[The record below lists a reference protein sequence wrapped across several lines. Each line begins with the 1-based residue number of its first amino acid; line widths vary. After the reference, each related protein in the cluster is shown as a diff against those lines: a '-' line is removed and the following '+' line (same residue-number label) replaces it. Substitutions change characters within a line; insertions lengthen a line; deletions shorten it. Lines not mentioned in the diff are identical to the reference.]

1 MEGAVKR
8 TSTAAVAS
16 LLTSLAFSF
25 AGGVAAA
32 QGVRPVVP
40 LPTPVLKLPPNESPA
55 RLARMD
61 VRVTVAGLE
70 SEIVTT
76 LTFSNPN
83 ARQLA
88 GDLEFPLPDGAAVAG
103 YALDIGG
110 RMVDGVGVTKQKAR
124 VVLETEM
131 RRRVDPGLVEHVRGN
146 VFRTRIFPLP
156 PRGERTV
163 RIVTVAPL
171 TLSGGDAACH
181 VPLPRVA
188 IPTLALRVEIVKG
201 AVKPQLGGF
210 GNLSLTEW
218 SDRWVAESTLTN
230 STPGD
235 DLYIRLPK
243 LPPML
248 TTIEELGGERYVAI
262 SHAPT
267 FRESPAAHQVDRV
280 AIAWDASGSRGAEAV
295 RKDRALLAALL
306 ATPTWQNATVDLVV
320 FRDRPE
326 AVRTFVARAGK
337 APDLLAFLDQL
348 PYDGGT
354 DLAALDLRRNAA
366 PNAGDAAWLLFTD
379 GLYTLGA
386 GLPKF
391 GGLPVHVVASDTVRD
406 AALQRFL
413 AAATGGQVV
422 DLALTEPPAAAALL
436 ASPPATLIRVDA
448 APGTLADVQYGFTP
462 GSGRATVYAQLLRGG
477 EVTLVY
483 GSGGREMQRVPVP
496 LPAGTVPPGRV
507 VARAW
512 AGRMVEELAVF
523 PERNEAAMADLGRR
537 FGLVTPVT
545 SLIVL
550 ENVQQYLE
558 HEIEPPATWPEMRQQ
573 YLAGLEARKGR
584 ERQQRTAK
592 IDRVLAWWKERVS
605 WWEREFSYAKDFR
618 WKAPADVAPGRP
630 DRGVVG
636 GVVGGAVGGVAAEA
650 PVVAGAARAAAPAL
664 AQDRVAMLESEK
676 SVGQQAAGT
685 SASIAIKP
693 WAPDT
698 PYLKAIKGAAP
709 ARAYAAYLE
718 QRKTYLESPAFYLD
732 CAGALLPVDKVL
744 GLRVLSN
751 LAELKLDDAALLRA
765 FAWRLGEAAE
775 LDRAIEVLDRV
786 RGLRPEDPQSLRDLA
801 LVLAD
806 RMDRDRRG
814 ADGLRAARLL
824 NDVIVG
830 EWSRFEEVEVV
841 VLMELNRVLA
851 RLERLDPA
859 SYAKVDF
866 VDGRLRKPLDVD
878 VRIVMSWDADNTDID
893 LHVVEPS
900 GEEAFYGHNLT
911 TIGGH
916 VSRDFTQGYGPEE
929 YVLRRAMPGVYKI
942 RCRYY
947 GSSQQTLVGPATV
960 AAVVITNFGRPN
972 ERRQTLT
979 LRLDKVREMVD
990 IGEVTIGGGAAPV
1003 TDARPAPRVTR
1014 AMVEGLPRGAERA
1027 DVERRLGPPSRVE
1040 RSGVTVLV
1048 YMTAEGNDV
1057 RLGFGPALLWAR
1069 EVYQGAERDLTLR

>member
-1 MEGAVKR
+1 MPR
-8 TSTAAVAS
+8 PSTAFVAS
-16 LLTSLAFSF
+16 LLLSIGFAF
-25 AGGVAAA
+25 AGGSAAA
-32 QGVRPVVP
+32 QGIRPVPP
-40 LPTPVLKLPPNESPA
+40 LPPPVLKFPAGESPA
-55 RLARMD
+55 RISRMD
-61 VRVTVAGLE
+61 VRVSVSGLE

-76 LTFSNPN
+76 ITFANPN

-110 RMVDGVGVTKQKAR
+110 RMVDGVGVTKEKAR

-146 VFRTRIFPLP
+146 MFRTRIFPLP

-171 TLSGGDAACH
+171 TLSGGDGACH
-181 VPLPRVA
+181 VPLPRVV
-188 IPTLALRVEIVKG
+188 IPTLALRVEVVKG

-218 SDRWVAESTLTN
+218 NDRWVAESTLTS

-243 LPPML
+243 LPTLL
-248 TTIEELGGERYVAI
+248 TTVEEFGGERYVAI
-262 SHAPT
+262 SHAPA
-267 FRESPAAHQVDRV
+267 FGPAPAARQVDRAAV
-280 AIAWDASGSRGAEAV
+280 AWDASGSRSADAV

-306 ATPTWQNATVDLVV
+306 AMPAWQNATIDLVV

-326 AVRTFVARAGK
+326 AARAFVARAGK
-337 APDLLAFLDQL
+337 APELFAFLDQL

-354 DLAALDLRRNAA
+354 DLAALDLRRSAA
-366 PNAGDAAWLLFTD
+366 PNAADAAWLLFTD

-391 GGLPVHVVASDTVRD
+391 GGLPVHVIASDPVRD
-406 AALQRFL
+406 GGLQRFV
-413 AAATGGQVV
+413 AAATGGIVA
-422 DLALTEPPAAAALL
+422 DLAIAEPAAAATLL
-436 ASPPATLIRVDA
+436 ANPPATLLRVDA
-448 APGTLADVQYGFTP
+448 APGTLADVQYRFAP
-462 GSGRATVYAQLLRGG
+462 GSGRATVYAKLLRGG

-483 GSGGREMQRVPVP
+483 GAGGKELQRVPVT
-496 LPAGTVPPGRV
+496 LPAGAVPSGRV

-523 PERNEAAMADLGRR
+523 PDRNEAAMAELGRR

-550 ENVQQYLE
+550 ETVQQYLE
-558 HEIEPPATWPEMRQQ
+558 HQIEPPATWPEMRAQ
-573 YLAGLEARKGR
+573 YLAGLDARKGR

-592 IDRVLAWWKERVS
+592 IDRALAWWKERVS
-605 WWEREFSYAKDFR
+605 WWEREFPYAKDFK
-618 WKAPADVAPGRP
+618 WTAPGNIAPGRP
-630 DRGVVG
+630 ERGVVG
-636 GVVGGAVGGVAAEA
+636 GVVGGVAAEA
-650 PVVAGAARAAAPAL
+650 PVVDAARAAAPAG
-664 AQDRVAMLESEK
+664 ARPSAMQESVMLK
-676 SVGQQAAGT
+676 AADAKGG
-685 SASIAIKP
+685 SASIAASIAIKP

-718 QRKTYLESPAFYLD
+718 QRKGYAESPAFYLD
-732 CAGALLPVDKVL
+732 CAGALLPIDRAL

-751 LAELKLDDAALLRA
+751 LAEMKLDDAALLRA

-775 LDRAIEVLDRV
+775 LDRAVEVLERV

-806 RMDRDRRG
+806 RMDRDRRA
-814 ADGLRAARLL
+814 ADGVRAARLL

-830 EWSRFEEVEVV
+830 EWPRFEEVEVV
-841 VLMELNRVLA
+841 VLMELNRLLA

-859 SYAKVDF
+859 VASKMDF
-866 VDGRLRKPLDVD
+866 VDSRLRKLLDVD

-942 RCRYY
+942 RCKYY

-979 LRLDKVREMVD
+979 LRLDNVKEMVD
-990 IGEVTIGGGAAPV
+990 IGEVTIGGSAAAV
-1003 TDARPAPRVTR
+1003 TDARPASRVTR
-1014 AMVEGLPRGAERA
+1014 AMVEALPRGAERA
-1027 DVERRLGPPSRVE
+1027 DVERRLGPPARVE

-1048 YMTAEGNDV
+1048 YPTADGTEV

-1069 EVYQGAERDLTLR
+1069 EVSRGAERELTLR

>member
-1 MEGAVKR
+1 MPRPFPALVATLLVAVGL
-8 TSTAAVAS
+8 VWP
-16 LLTSLAFSF
+16 
-25 AGGVAAA
+25 AGHAAA
-32 QGVRPVVP
+32 QVVRPPV
-40 LPTPVLKLPPNESPA
+40 LPPPDLKLPAGEAPA
-55 RLARMD
+55 RIARMD
-61 VRVTVAGLE
+61 VRVTVSGLE

-76 LTFSNPN
+76 VTFSNPN

-88 GDLEFPLPDGAAVAG
+88 GDLEFPLPDGAALAG

-110 RMVDGVGVTKQKAR
+110 RMVDGVGVTKDKAR

-131 RRRVDPGLVEHVRGN
+131 RRRVDPGIVEHVRGN
-146 VFRTRIFPLP
+146 IFRTRIFPLP

-163 RIVTVAPL
+163 RIVTIAPL
-171 TLSGGDAACH
+171 ALSGGDAACH

-188 IPTLALRVEIVKG
+188 VPALSLRVEVLKG

-218 SDRWVAESTLTN
+218 NDRWVAESTVTN
-230 STPGD
+230 TAPGD

-243 LPPML
+243 LPTVL
-248 TTIEELGGERYVAI
+248 VTVEEFGGERYVAI
-262 SHAPT
+262 SHAPALGAPT
-267 FRESPAAHQVDRV
+267 PARQVDRV
-280 AIAWDASGSRGAEAV
+280 AIAWDASGSRAAEAV

-306 ATPTWQNATVDLVV
+306 ALPGWQQATVDLVV

-326 AVRTFVARAGK
+326 AARTFVASGGK
-337 APDLLAFLDQL
+337 APELFAFLDRL

-354 DLAALDLRRNAA
+354 DLAALDLRRSAA
-366 PNAGDAAWLLFTD
+366 PNAADAAWLLFTD
-379 GLYTLGA
+379 GLHTLGA

-391 GGLPVHVVASDTVRD
+391 GGLTVNVVASDAVRD
-406 AALQRFL
+406 AGLQRFL
-413 AAATGGQVV
+413 AAATGGMVA
-422 DLALTEPPAAAALL
+422 DLALVEPPAAAALL
-436 ASPPATLIRVDA
+436 ANPPATLLRVDA
-448 APGTLADVQYGFTP
+448 APGMLADVQYRFAP
-462 GSGRATVYAQLLRGG
+462 GSGRATVYARLLKGG
-477 EVTLVY
+477 EVSLVY
-483 GSGGREMQRVPVP
+483 GASGRESQRVPVAVP
-496 LPAGTVPPGRV
+496 TGPAPAGRV

-550 ENVQQYLE
+550 ETLQQYLE
-558 HEIEPPATWPEMRQQ
+558 HDIEPPASWPEMRQQ
-573 YLAGLEARKGR
+573 YLAALDVRKGR
-584 ERQQRTAK
+584 ERQQRAAK
-592 IDRVLAWWKERVS
+592 IDRVLAWWNERVS
-605 WWEREFSYAKDFR
+605 WWGREFNYSKDFKWTGATGER
-618 WKAPADVAPGRP
+618 GRGERSP
-630 DRGVVG
+630 VGGVVG
-636 GVVGGAVGGVAAEA
+636 GVVGAAATDRVAPAE
-650 PVVAGAARAAAPAL
+650 AARAAAPAP
-664 AQDRVAMLESEK
+664 A
-676 SVGQQAAGT
+676 QAAMRVDGLERK
-685 SASIAIKP
+685 SAQEGVGAPAAASIAIKA

-698 PYLKAIKGAAP
+698 PYLTAIKAVAP
-709 ARAYAAYLE
+709 ARAYGVYLE
-718 QRKTYLESPAFYLD
+718 QRKTYANSPAFYLD
-732 CAGALLPVDKVL
+732 CAGAMLAIDKAL

-751 LAELKLDDAALLRA
+751 LAELKLDDAALLRV
-765 FAWRLGEAAE
+765 FAWRLGEAGE
-775 LDRAIEVLDRV
+775 LDRAVEVLERV

-806 RMDRDRRG
+806 RMDRDRRA
-814 ADGLRAARLL
+814 ADGLRSARLL

-830 EWSRFEEVEVV
+830 EWPRFEQVEVIA
-841 VLMELNRVLA
+841 LMELNRLLA

-859 SYAKVDF
+859 SFAKVDF
-866 VDGRLRKPLDVD
+866 VDGRLRKLLDVD

-929 YVLRRAMPGVYKI
+929 YVLRRAMPGVYKV
-942 RCRYY
+942 RCKYY

-960 AAVVITNFGRPN
+960 TAVVITNYGRPN

-979 LRLDKVREMVD
+979 LRLDKVKDMVD
-990 IGEVTIGGGAAPV
+990 VGEVTIGGGAVPV
-1003 TDARPAPRVTR
+1003 TGVKPASKITR
-1014 AMVEGLPRGAERA
+1014 TMVEALARGAERA
-1027 DVERRLGPPSRVE
+1027 DVERQLGAPARVE

-1048 YMTAEGNDV
+1048 YLTADGTEV

-1069 EVYQGAERDLTLR
+1069 EVFKGAERELTLR

>member
-1 MEGAVKR
+1 M
-8 TSTAAVAS
+8 AS
-16 LLTSLAFSF
+16 LLASIGFSLAG
-25 AGGVAAA
+25 AGAAA
-32 QGVRPVVP
+32 QVVRPP
-40 LPTPVLKLPPNESPA
+40 ALLPPPVLKLPPNESPA
-55 RLARMD
+55 RIARMD
-61 VRVTVAGLE
+61 VRVTVSGLE
-70 SEIVTT
+70 SETVTT
-76 LTFSNPN
+76 ITFSNPN

-110 RMVDGVGVTKQKAR
+110 RMVDGVGVTKEKAR

-146 VFRTRIFPLP
+146 MFRTRVFPLP
-156 PRGERTV
+156 PRGDRTV

-181 VPLPRVA
+181 VPLPRVV
-188 IPTLALRVEIVKG
+188 IPTLALRVEVVKG

-218 SDRWVAESTLTN
+218 SDRWVAESTLTG

-243 LPPML
+243 LPTLL
-248 TTIEELGGERYVAI
+248 TTVEEFGGERYVAI
-262 SHAPT
+262 SHAPALG
-267 FRESPAAHQVDRV
+267 PAPAPRPTERV
-280 AIAWDASGSRGAEAV
+280 AVAWDASGSRSADAV

-306 ATPTWQNATVDLVV
+306 ATPAWQNATIDLVV

-326 AVRTFVARAGK
+326 AARAFVARAGK
-337 APDLLAFLDQL
+337 APELFAFLDQL

-354 DLAALDLRRNAA
+354 DLAALDLRRSAA
-366 PNAGDAAWLLFTD
+366 PNAADAAWLLLTD

-386 GLPKF
+386 GLPKI

-406 AALQRFL
+406 GGLQRFV
-413 AAATGGQVV
+413 AAATGGIVA
-422 DLALTEPPAAAALL
+422 DLVLSEPAAAAALL
-436 ASPPATLIRVDA
+436 ASPPATLLRVDA
-448 APGTLADVQYGFTP
+448 APGTLADVQYRFTP
-462 GSGRATVYAQLLRGG
+462 GSGRATVYARLLRSG
-477 EVTLVY
+477 EATLVY
-483 GSGGREMQRVPVP
+483 GSGGRETQRVPMALASGPVP
-496 LPAGTVPPGRV
+496 TGRV

-523 PERNEAAMADLGRR
+523 PDRNEAAMAELGRR

-550 ENVQQYLE
+550 ETVQQYLE
-558 HEIEPPATWPEMRQQ
+558 HQIEPPATWPEMREQ

-584 ERQQRTAK
+584 ERQQRAAK

-605 WWEREFSYAKDFR
+605 WWEREFRYAPDFR
-618 WKAPADVAPGRP
+618 WKGSSDIAPGRP
-630 DRGVVG
+630 ERGVAG
-636 GVVGGAVGGVAAEA
+636 GVVGGVAAEA
-650 PVVAGAARAAAPAL
+650 PVVGAARAAAAPAAARPSAMQQSVML
-664 AQDRVAMLESEK
+664 KATDR
-676 SVGQQAAGT
+676 AGG
-685 SASIAIKP
+685 SASAVASIAIKP

-718 QRKTYLESPAFYLD
+718 QRKAYAESPAFYLD
-732 CAGALLPVDKVL
+732 CAGALLPIDKAL

-751 LAELKLDDAALLRA
+751 LAELRLDDAALLRA

-775 LDRAIEVLDRV
+775 LDRAVEVLERV
-786 RGLRPEDPQSLRDLA
+786 RALRPEDPQSLRDLA

-806 RMDRDRRG
+806 RMDRDRRTV
-814 ADGLRAARLL
+814 DGVRAARLL
-824 NDVIVG
+824 NDVIVS
-830 EWSRFEEVEVV
+830 EWPRFEEVEVV
-841 VLMELNRVLA
+841 VLMELNRLLA

-859 SYAKVDF
+859 VASKVDF
-866 VDGRLRKPLDVD
+866 VDSRLRKLLDID

-942 RCRYY
+942 RCKYY

-960 AAVVITNFGRPN
+960 AAVVITNYGRPN

-979 LRLDKVREMVD
+979 LRLDKVKEMVD
-990 IGEVTIGGGAAPV
+990 IGEVTIGGGASAV
-1003 TDARPAPRVTR
+1003 TDAKPAPRVTR
-1014 AMVEGLPRGAERA
+1014 AMIESLTKGAERA
-1027 DVERRLGPPSRVE
+1027 DVERQLGSPSRVE

-1048 YMTAEGNDV
+1048 YQTADGTEV

-1069 EVYQGAERDLTLR
+1069 EVFRGAERELTLR

>member
-1 MEGAVKR
+1 MPRPSIAF
-8 TSTAAVAS
+8 AAS
-16 LLTSLAFSF
+16 LLASIGLSLA
-25 AGGVAAA
+25 GGGAAA
-32 QGVRPVVP
+32 QVVRPPVL
-40 LPTPVLKLPPNESPA
+40 LPPPQLKLPPDESPA
-55 RLARMD
+55 RIARMD
-61 VRVTVAGLE
+61 VRVTVSGLE
-70 SEIVTT
+70 SETVTT
-76 LTFSNPN
+76 ITFSNPN

-110 RMVDGVGVTKQKAR
+110 RMIDGVGVSREKAR

-146 VFRTRIFPLP
+146 MFRTRIFPLP

-171 TLSGGDAACH
+171 ALSGGDAACH
-181 VPLPRVA
+181 VPLPRVV
-188 IPTLALRVEIVKG
+188 IPTLALRVEVVKG

-218 SDRWVAESTLTN
+218 NDRWVAESTLTG

-243 LPPML
+243 LPALL
-248 TTIEELGGERYVAI
+248 TTVEEFGGERYVTI
-262 SHAPT
+262 SHAPA
-267 FRESPAAHQVDRV
+267 FGAAPAARQMDRV
-280 AIAWDASGSRGAEAV
+280 AVAWDASGSRSADAV
-295 RKDRALLAALL
+295 GKDRALLAALL
-306 ATPTWQNATVDLVV
+306 AMPAWQNATVDLVV

-326 AVRTFVARAGK
+326 AMRSFVARAGK
-337 APDLLAFLDQL
+337 AQELFAFLDQL

-354 DLAALDLRRNAA
+354 DLAALDLRRSAAANAS
-366 PNAGDAAWLLFTD
+366 DAAWLLFTD

-386 GLPKF
+386 GLPKI
-391 GGLPVHVVASDTVRD
+391 GGLPVHVIASDAVRD
-406 AALQRFL
+406 AGLQRFV
-413 AAATGGQVV
+413 AAATGGIVA
-422 DLALTEPPAAAALL
+422 DLALTEPAAAAALL
-436 ASPPATLIRVDA
+436 ANPPATLLRVDA
-448 APGTLADVQYGFTP
+448 APGVLADVQYRFAP
-462 GSGRATVYAQLLRGG
+462 GSGRATVYAKLLRGG
-477 EVTLVY
+477 EITLVY
-483 GSGGREMQRVPVP
+483 GAGGKELIRVPVS
-496 LPAGTVPPGRV
+496 VPSGPVPSGRV

-523 PERNEAAMADLGRR
+523 PDRNEAAMAELGRR

-550 ENVQQYLE
+550 ETVQQYLE
-558 HEIEPPATWPEMRQQ
+558 HEIEPPSTWPEMRAQ
-573 YLAGLEARKGR
+573 YLAGLEARKGQ

-605 WWEREFSYAKDFR
+605 WWEREFPYAPDFR
-618 WKAPADVAPGRP
+618 WKSPADNAPGRP
-630 DRGVVG
+630 ERGVAGGVVG
-636 GVVGGAVGGVAAEA
+636 GVVGGVAAQA
-650 PVVAGAARAAAPAL
+650 PVMDAARAAAPAP
-664 AQDRVAMLESEK
+664 ARAAVMQEAVMIKAAD
-676 SVGQQAAGT
+676 AAGGSAST
-685 SASIAIKP
+685 AASIAIKP

-718 QRKTYLESPAFYLD
+718 QRKAYVESPAFYLD
-732 CAGALLPVDKVL
+732 CAGALFPIDKAL
-744 GLRVLSN
+744 ALRVLSN
-751 LAELKLDDAALLRA
+751 LAELKLDDAALLRV
-765 FAWRLGEAAE
+765 FAWRLGEAGE
-775 LDRAIEVLDRV
+775 LDRAVEVLERV

-806 RMDRDRRG
+806 RMDRDRQ
-814 ADGLRAARLL
+814 ATDGVRAARLL

-830 EWSRFEEVEVV
+830 EWPRFEEVEVIA
-841 VLMELNRVLA
+841 LMELNRLLA

-859 SYAKVDF
+859 VAAKVDF
-866 VDGRLRKPLDVD
+866 VDGRLRKLLDID

-900 GEEAFYGHNLT
+900 GEEAFYAHNLT

-942 RCRYY
+942 RCKYY

-960 AAVVITNFGRPN
+960 AAVVITNYGRPN

-979 LRLDKVREMVD
+979 LRLDKVKEMVD
-990 IGEVTIGGGAAPV
+990 IGEVTIGGGAAAV
-1003 TDARPAPRVTR
+1003 TDAKPAPRVTR
-1014 AMVEGLPRGAERA
+1014 AMVETLAKGAERA
-1027 DVERRLGPPSRVE
+1027 DVERQLGSPSRVE
-1040 RSGVTVLV
+1040 RSGITVLV
-1048 YMTAEGNDV
+1048 YLTADGTEV

-1069 EVYQGAERDLTLR
+1069 EVYRGAERDLTLR

>member
-1 MEGAVKR
+1 MSRPSIA
-8 TSTAAVAS
+8 SVAS
-16 LLTSLAFSF
+16 LLASIGFFL
-25 AGGVAAA
+25 AGGSAAA
-32 QGVRPVVP
+32 QLARPPV
-40 LPTPVLKLPPNESPA
+40 LPPPPVLKLPPNESPA
-55 RLARMD
+55 RIARMD
-61 VRVTVAGLE
+61 VRVTVSGLE
-70 SEIVTT
+70 SETVTT
-76 LTFSNPN
+76 ITFSNPN

-110 RMVDGVGVTKQKAR
+110 RMVDGVGVTKEKAR

-146 VFRTRIFPLP
+146 MFRTRIFPLP

-171 TLSGGDAACH
+171 VVSGGDAACH
-181 VPLPRVA
+181 VPLPRAV
-188 IPTLALRVEIVKG
+188 IPTLALRVEVVKG

-218 SDRWVAESTLTN
+218 NDRWVAESTLTS

-243 LPPML
+243 LPTLL
-248 TTIEELGGERYVAI
+248 TTIEEFGGERYVTI
-262 SHAPT
+262 SHAPA
-267 FRESPAAHQVDRV
+267 FGAAPAARQVDRV
-280 AIAWDASGSRGAEAV
+280 AVAWDASGSRSADAV

-306 ATPTWQNATVDLVV
+306 AMPAWQNATIDLVV
-320 FRDRPE
+320 FRDRAE
-326 AVRTFVARAGK
+326 GARAFVARAGK
-337 APDLLAFLDQL
+337 APELSAFLDQL

-354 DLAALDLRRNAA
+354 DLAALDLRRAAA
-366 PNAGDAAWLLFTD
+366 PNAADAAWLLFTD

-391 GGLPVHVVASDTVRD
+391 GGLPVHVIASDAVRD
-406 AALQRFL
+406 GGLQRFV
-413 AAATGGQVV
+413 AAATGGIVA
-422 DLALTEPPAAAALL
+422 DLAITEPAAAATLL
-436 ASPPATLIRVDA
+436 ANPPATLLRVDA
-448 APGTLADVQYGFTP
+448 ASGTLADVQYRFTP
-462 GSGRATVYAQLLRGG
+462 GSGRATVYAKLLRGG

-483 GSGGREMQRVPVP
+483 GAGGKELQRVPVT
-496 LPAGTVPPGRV
+496 LPAGAVPSGRL

-523 PERNEAAMADLGRR
+523 PDRNEAAMAELGRR

-550 ENVQQYLE
+550 ETVQQYLE
-558 HEIEPPATWPEMRQQ
+558 HQIEPPATWPEMRAQ
-573 YLAGLEARKGR
+573 YLAGLDARKGR

-605 WWEREFSYAKDFR
+605 WWEREFPYSADFR
-618 WKAPADVAPGRP
+618 WKSPAENAPGRP
-630 DRGVVG
+630 ERGVVG
-636 GVVGGAVGGVAAEA
+636 GLVGGVAAEA
-650 PVVAGAARAAAPAL
+650 PVVDAARAAAPA
-664 AQDRVAMLESEK
+664 AARTAAMQESVMFK
-676 SVGQQAAGT
+676 AADAKGGSAPT
-685 SASIAIKP
+685 AASIAIKP

-698 PYLKAIKGAAP
+698 PYLKAIKSAAP
-709 ARAYAAYLE
+709 AKAYAAYLE
-718 QRKTYLESPAFYLD
+718 QRKAYTESPAFYLD
-732 CAGALLPVDKVL
+732 CAGALLPIDKAL

-751 LAELKLDDAALLRA
+751 LAEMKLDDAALLRA

-775 LDRAIEVLDRV
+775 LDRAVEVLERV

-806 RMDRDRRG
+806 RMDRDRR
-814 ADGLRAARLL
+814 ATDGVRAARLL

-830 EWSRFEEVEVV
+830 EWPRFEEVEVV

-859 SYAKVDF
+859 VASKVDF
-866 VDGRLRKPLDVD
+866 VDSRLRKVLDVD

-942 RCRYY
+942 RCKYY

-960 AAVVITNFGRPN
+960 AAVVITNYGRPN

-979 LRLDKVREMVD
+979 LRLDKVKEMVD
-990 IGEVTIGGGAAPV
+990 IGEVTIGGGPAAV

-1014 AMVEGLPRGAERA
+1014 AMIEALTKGAERA
-1027 DVERRLGPPSRVE
+1027 DVERQLGPPARVE
-1040 RSGVTVLV
+1040 RSGVTMLV
-1048 YMTAEGNDV
+1048 YATADGTEV

-1069 EVYQGAERDLTLR
+1069 EVSRGAERELTLR